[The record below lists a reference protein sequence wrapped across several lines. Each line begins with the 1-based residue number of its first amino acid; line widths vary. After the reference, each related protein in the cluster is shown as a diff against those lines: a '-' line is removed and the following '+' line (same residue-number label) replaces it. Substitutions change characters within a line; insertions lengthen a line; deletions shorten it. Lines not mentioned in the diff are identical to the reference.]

1 MASFT
6 QVTKRKRARRR
17 GNAGKARKRKQS
29 ERSTLSAAELFAHLG
44 APGEPAP
51 KAPAKR

>member
-6 QVTKRKRARRR
+6 QVTKRKRSRRR
-17 GNAGKARKRKQS
+17 KNAGKARKRKLA
-29 ERSTLSAAELFAHLG
+29 ERSTLSATELFAHLG

-51 KAPAKR
+51 KAAATR